1 MSRRTRTRL
10 MPARRRGT
18 RGVTLVELMVA
29 LAAGLLVTLAGAATY
44 LMARQGFNTNVDQ
57 MGNLDS
63 GRVAIDIL
71 SRNLRMAGAP
81 SFDPK
86 TVTAGSVFAL
96 PGGVMP
102 LTGTEGGANPDSI
115 TVRYWSDQAYNAAR
129 LSGADCL
136 GQSVGVGMVV
146 NEFSI
151 ASGDLV
157 CKGNGSGAGPSPL
170 PVAAQVVDL
179 QVSYGVAPSADA
191 GSATQFMN
199 ATEVNTAGAWARVR
213 SVDLCLEI
221 MATDAR
227 PGMGAT
233 SGLNCRG
240 LAFPNDNRVHRT
252 FRTTVNVRN
261 GTAGNIFPNNAMP

>member
-1 MSRRTRTRL
+1 MSARLRSRAGAGRR
-10 MPARRRGT
+10 AVRGL
-18 RGVTLVELMVA
+18 TLVELMVA

-44 LMARQGFNTNVDQ
+44 LLARQGFSTNSDQ
-57 MGNLDS
+57 MDNLDS
-63 GRVAIDIL
+63 GRVAIDLL

-81 SFDPK
+81 AFNPGQ
-86 TVTAGSVFAL
+86 VTAGTVYGL
-96 PGGVMP
+96 PGGLMP
-102 LTGTEGGANPDSI
+102 LSGVEGGAGPDSI
-115 TVRYWSDQAYNAAR
+115 TVRYWSDQPYNAAR

-136 GQSVGVGMVV
+136 GQSVGVNTVV

-157 CKGNGSGAGPSPL
+157 CKGNGAGAGATPL
-170 PVAAQVVDL
+170 PVAAQVVDM
-179 QVSYGVAPSADA
+179 QITYGVAPSADA

-199 ATEVNTAGAWARVR
+199 ATEVNTAAAWARVR
-213 SVDLCLEI
+213 SVDLCLEVV
-221 MATDAR
+221 AANTR

-233 SGLNCRG
+233 AGLNCRG
-240 LAFPNDNRVHRT
+240 TAFANDNRVHRI